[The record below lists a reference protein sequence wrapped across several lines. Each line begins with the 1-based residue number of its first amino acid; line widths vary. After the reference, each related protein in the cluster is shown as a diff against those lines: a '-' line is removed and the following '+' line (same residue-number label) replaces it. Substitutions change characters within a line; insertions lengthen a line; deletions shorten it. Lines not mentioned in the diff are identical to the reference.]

1 MIADPRRFWHDRFV
15 TRGIFSWRVS
25 AGRQIGRDNQC
36 YCARLGAPGTTIA
49 FLGLAQKRTDALT
62 TPTPTLTR
70 ARKHRDMAAE
80 TMTGSL
86 GRTPARRTLT
96 LAHLDGDALS
106 ASDVAQVLHYA
117 EAAAAANTRV
127 AYDADWRAFVAWC
140 AERDT
145 TPLPCPPGLLCAYL
159 SSLAKTG
166 LRPSTIGRRASG
178 IGHVHRQ
185 HGFEPPTNAEAVKA
199 VLRGIRRELGTAR
212 QTKTP
217 ATHDLITAMM
227 AACPADKL
235 IGIRDR
241 ALLALGFAGAFR
253 RSELVALD
261 MADLAEVADGLRVT
275 IRRSK
280 TDQEGAGQE
289 VAIPRGH
296 HIRPVETLQAWL
308 AAAGITAGPVF
319 RQVTQTGR
327 VSAVALGDDGY
338 VKAIQK
344 RARQAGLDPAGFSG
358 HSMRAGFLTSA
369 SEHGAST
376 FKMQEVSRHKSVDVL
391 AGYVRRSDAFK
402 GHAGDGFL

>member
-1 MIADPRRFWHDRFV
+1 
-15 TRGIFSWRVS
+15 
-25 AGRQIGRDNQC
+25 
-36 YCARLGAPGTTIA
+36 
-49 FLGLAQKRTDALT
+49 
-62 TPTPTLTR
+62 
-70 ARKHRDMAAE
+70 MAAE
-80 TMTGSL
+80 TIAGSHA
-86 GRTPARRTLT
+86 RTPARHTLT
-96 LAHLDGDALS
+96 LAHLDADALS
-106 ASDVAQVLHYA
+106 AADVAHVLHFA
-117 EAAAAANTRV
+117 EAASAANTRV

-140 AERDT
+140 AERDA

-199 VLRGIRRELGTAR
+199 VLRGIRRKLGTAR

-227 AACPADKL
+227 AACPA
-235 IGIRDR
+235 
-241 ALLALGFAGAFR
+241 LLALGFAGAFR

-261 MADLAEVADGLRVT
+261 VAEVADGLRVT

-308 AAAGITAGPVF
+308 TAAGITEGPVF

-327 VSAVALGDDGY
+327 VSEVALGDDGY
-338 VKAIQK
+338 VKAIKK

-376 FKMQEVSRHKSVDVL
+376 FKMQEVSRHRSVDVL
-391 AGYVRRSDAFK
+391 AGYVRRTDAFK
-402 GHAGDGFL
+402 GHAGSGFL

>member
-1 MIADPRRFWHDRFV
+1 
-15 TRGIFSWRVS
+15 
-25 AGRQIGRDNQC
+25 
-36 YCARLGAPGTTIA
+36 
-49 FLGLAQKRTDALT
+49 
-62 TPTPTLTR
+62 
-70 ARKHRDMAAE
+70 MAAE
-80 TMTGSL
+80 TIAGSHA
-86 GRTPARRTLT
+86 RTPPARRTLH
-96 LAHLDGDALS
+96 LAHLHADALS
-106 ASDVAQVLHYA
+106 ATDVAQVLHFA
-117 EAAAAANTRV
+117 EAAAATNTRV

-140 AERDT
+140 AERDA

-185 HGFEPPTNAEAVKA
+185 HGFEQPTNAEAVKA

-212 QTKTP
+212 RTKTP

-261 MADLAEVADGLRVT
+261 MADLTEVPDGLRVT

-338 VKAIQK
+338 VKAIKK

-376 FKMQEVSRHKSVDVL
+376 FKMQEVSRHRSVDVL
-391 AGYVRRSDAFK
+391 AGYVRRTDSFK
-402 GHAGDGFL
+402 GHAGSGFL

>member
-1 MIADPRRFWHDRFV
+1 M
-15 TRGIFSWRVS
+15 
-25 AGRQIGRDNQC
+25 
-36 YCARLGAPGTTIA
+36 
-49 FLGLAQKRTDALT
+49 
-62 TPTPTLTR
+62 
-70 ARKHRDMAAE
+70 
-80 TMTGSL
+80 
-86 GRTPARRTLT
+86 
-96 LAHLDGDALS
+96 
-106 ASDVAQVLHYA
+106 LHFA
-117 EAAAAANTRV
+117 EAASAANTRV

-217 ATHDLITAMM
+217 ATHDLITKMM
-227 AACPADKL
+227 AACPATL

-261 MADLAEVADGLRVT
+261 MADLTEVPDGLRIM

-308 AAAGITAGPVF
+308 AAAGITEGPVF
-319 RQVTQTGR
+319 RQVTQTGQ
-327 VSAVALGDDGY
+327 VSEMALGDDGY
-338 VKAIQK
+338 VKAIKK
-344 RARQAGLDPAGFSG
+344 RAAAAGLDPAGFSG

-369 SEHGAST
+369 REHGA
-376 FKMQEVSRHKSVDVL
+376 VDVQA
-391 AGYVRRSDAFK
+391 AGGVAAQVGRRAGGIRAAVGPVQRPCWIGLPVIRAQPAGCLISLNSGDHTIRTAAALTDPIGMSSEGPPCLEGCRRF
-402 GHAGDGFL
+402 HAGRRRAPKPQRATGWLAAPPTRTEEP

>member
-1 MIADPRRFWHDRFV
+1 
-15 TRGIFSWRVS
+15 
-25 AGRQIGRDNQC
+25 
-36 YCARLGAPGTTIA
+36 
-49 FLGLAQKRTDALT
+49 
-62 TPTPTLTR
+62 
-70 ARKHRDMAAE
+70 MAAE
-80 TMTGSL
+80 TIAGSQA
-86 GRTPARRTLT
+86 RTPARRTLT
-96 LAHLDGDALS
+96 LAHLDADALS
-106 ASDVAQVLHYA
+106 AADVAQVLHFA

-140 AERDT
+140 AERDA

-217 ATHDLITAMM
+217 ATHDLITTMM
-227 AACPADKL
+227 AACPASL

-261 MADLAEVADGLRVT
+261 MADLTEVPDGLRVL
-275 IRRSK
+275 IRTSK
-280 TDQEGAGQE
+280 TDQDGAGQE

-327 VSAVALGDDGY
+327 VSEMALGDDGY
-338 VKAIQK
+338 VKAIKK
-344 RARQAGLDPAGFSG
+344 RAKAAGLDPAGFSG
-358 HSMRAGFLTSA
+358 HSLRAGFLTSA
-369 SEHGAST
+369 SEQGAAV
-376 FKMQEVSRHKSVDVL
+376 FKLQEVSRHKSVDVL
-391 AGYVRRSDAFK
+391 AGYVRRSDLFK
-402 GHAGDGFL
+402 GHAGSGFL

>member
-1 MIADPRRFWHDRFV
+1 M
-15 TRGIFSWRVS
+15 
-25 AGRQIGRDNQC
+25 
-36 YCARLGAPGTTIA
+36 
-49 FLGLAQKRTDALT
+49 
-62 TPTPTLTR
+62 TPTPGLTR
-70 ARKHRDMAAE
+70 ARDLAMAAE
-80 TMTGSL
+80 TIAGSL
-86 GRTPARRTLT
+86 ARTPTRRTLT
-96 LAHLDGDALS
+96 LARLDADALS
-106 ASDVAQVLHYA
+106 AADVAQVLHYA

-140 AERDT
+140 AERDA

-178 IGHVHRQ
+178 ISHVHRQ
-185 HGFEPPTNAEAVKA
+185 HGFEPPTNAEAVKQ

-261 MADLAEVADGLRVT
+261 VADLAEVADGLRVT

-308 AAAGITAGPVF
+308 AAAAP
-319 RQVTQTGR
+319 RGR
-327 VSAVALGDDGY
+327 C
-338 VKAIQK
+338 
-344 RARQAGLDPAGFSG
+344 SG
-358 HSMRAGFLTSA
+358 R
-369 SEHGAST
+369 
-376 FKMQEVSRHKSVDVL
+376 
-391 AGYVRRSDAFK
+391 
-402 GHAGDGFL
+402 

>member
-1 MIADPRRFWHDRFV
+1 
-15 TRGIFSWRVS
+15 
-25 AGRQIGRDNQC
+25 
-36 YCARLGAPGTTIA
+36 
-49 FLGLAQKRTDALT
+49 
-62 TPTPTLTR
+62 
-70 ARKHRDMAAE
+70 MAAE
-80 TMTGSL
+80 TTAGSL
-86 GRTPARRTLT
+86 ARTPARRTLT
-96 LAHLDGDALS
+96 LAHLDADALS
-106 ASDVAQVLHYA
+106 AADVAHVLHFA
-117 EAAAAANTRV
+117 KAASAANTRV
-127 AYDADWRAFVAWC
+127 AYDVDWRAFVAWC
-140 AERDT
+140 AERDA

-217 ATHDLITAMM
+217 ATHDLITRMI
-227 AACPADKL
+227 AACPTDKL

-261 MADLAEVADGLRVT
+261 MADLIEVPDGLRIV

-296 HIRPVETLQAWL
+296 HIRPVETLEAWL
-308 AAAGITAGPVF
+308 TAARISSGPLF
-319 RQVTQTGR
+319 RPVTQTGK
-327 VSAVALGDDGY
+327 VSEVALGDDGY
-338 VKAIQK
+338 VKAIKK
-344 RARQAGLDPAGFSG
+344 RAAAAELDPAEFSG

-369 SEHGAST
+369 SEHGASA

-391 AGYVRRSDAFK
+391 AGYVRRSDMFK
-402 GHAGDGFL
+402 AHAGSGFL

>member
-1 MIADPRRFWHDRFV
+1 MIADPRRFWLDRFV
-15 TRGIFSWRVS
+15 TRGISRGGVWRAGQSGVIIS
-25 AGRQIGRDNQC
+25 AI
-36 YCARLGAPGTTIA
+36 APDWRNTTIA
-49 FLGLAQKRTDALT
+49 LLEFPQRTDAST
-62 TPTPTLTR
+62 DDAH
-70 ARKHRDMAAE
+70 ARPDQSE
-80 TMTGSL
+80 
-86 GRTPARRTLT
+86 RTSTWLPRRLPVRMPARQPGTPSPSPR
-96 LAHLDGDALS
+96 LDADALS
-106 ASDVAQVLHYA
+106 AADVAQVLHFA

-140 AERDT
+140 AERDA

-217 ATHDLITAMM
+217 ATHDLITPMM
-227 AACPADKL
+227 AACPATL

-261 MADLAEVADGLRVT
+261 MADLAEVADGLRVV

-289 VAIPRGH
+289 IAIPRGH

-327 VSAVALGDDGY
+327 C
-338 VKAIQK
+338 
-344 RARQAGLDPAGFSG
+344 
-358 HSMRAGFLTSA
+358 
-369 SEHGAST
+369 
-376 FKMQEVSRHKSVDVL
+376 
-391 AGYVRRSDAFK
+391 RRWRWATT
-402 GHAGDGFL
+402 AT